1 MMGDVE
7 VLILKAS
14 CHVPSEPR
22 AAAHPQ
28 DSPKLPVTPQ
38 LLSD

>member
-1 MMGDVE
+1 MGDVE
-7 VLILKAS
+7 VLLLKAS